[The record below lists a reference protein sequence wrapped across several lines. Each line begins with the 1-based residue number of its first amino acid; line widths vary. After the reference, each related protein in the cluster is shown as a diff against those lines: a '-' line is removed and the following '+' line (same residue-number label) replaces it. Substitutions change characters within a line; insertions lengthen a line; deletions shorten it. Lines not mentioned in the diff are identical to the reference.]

1 MHENNFLVWGGDIR
15 DRDAWSGESVFLL
28 TSTQM
33 QTPYTAAQK
42 LQATTYPFVAFM
54 ALQPRRGGAGSPQTP
69 TLTILS
75 RHQGPAIPAATA
87 PTSARALV
95 THLQEQLL
103 PRVTPY
109 LTRVRAQAVE
119 KESVL
124 AVAARERERERQI
137 RAEQDRAFEES
148 ARRDR
153 DRIEKKRAEKQA
165 AQEAARRQAEEEQRA
180 LEQARREEEE
190 RTRWAEKRMAWRRYG
205 RRALLPR
212 EPRPGEQGR
221 GKTVRVGVRMPD
233 GRRAVRF
240 FGEADSLTA
249 VYAFVDTMFIP
260 ETPEFAPASDPV
272 SPPEGEEPGE
282 MGLLHAM
289 EKVGKKNGEWFGFKL
304 AMAYPRKEIHWEA
317 GKKVGDVEGLSGGQ
331 LVVELL
337 DDPKGKQRARTS
349 QESRRSNEGEPSSDE
364 YETESD

>member
-1 MHENNFLVWGGDIR
+1 M
-15 DRDAWSGESVFLL
+15 
-28 TSTQM
+28 
-33 QTPYTAAQK
+33 
-42 LQATTYPFVAFM
+42 
-54 ALQPRRGGAGSPQTP
+54 
-69 TLTILS
+69 
-75 RHQGPAIPAATA
+75 
-87 PTSARALV
+87 
-95 THLQEQLL
+95 
-103 PRVTPY
+103 
-109 LTRVRAQAVE
+109 
-119 KESVL
+119 L
-124 AVAARERERERQI
+124 AVAAKERQRERAL

-153 DRIEKKRAEKQA
+153 ERIEKKRAAEKE
-165 AQEAARRQAEEEQRA
+165 AQEVARRQAEEEQRA
-180 LEQARREEEE
+180 QEQAKQAEEEKA
-190 RTRWAEKRMAWRRYG
+190 RWAEKRMAWRRYG

-240 FGEADSLTA
+240 FGELDSLTA

-260 ETPEFAPASDPV
+260 DTKDFAPALDPT

-337 DDPKGKQRARTS
+337 DNPRGKQRSRTS
-349 QESRRSNEGEPSSDE
+349 EDSRRSSGNESDE

>member
-1 MHENNFLVWGGDIR
+1 M
-15 DRDAWSGESVFLL
+15 
-28 TSTQM
+28 
-33 QTPYTAAQK
+33 
-42 LQATTYPFVAFM
+42 QATTYPFVAFI
-54 ALQPRRGGAGSPQTP
+54 ALQARRGSAGSGSSHAPV
-69 TLTILS
+69 LTILS
-75 RHQGPAIPAATA
+75 RHQGPSIPAATA
-87 PTSARALV
+87 PTSARTLV

-109 LTRVRAQAVE
+109 LTRVRTQAAE
-119 KESVL
+119 REAVL
-124 AVAARERERERQI
+124 AVAARERERERAL

-153 DRIEKKRAEKQA
+153 ERIEKKRMEQREAE
-165 AQEAARRQAEEEQRA
+165 EAARRRAEEEQRA
-180 LEQARREEEE
+180 QEQAKRQEEESQ
-190 RTRWAEKRMAWRRYG
+190 RWAEKRMAWRRYG

-240 FGEADSLTA
+240 FGESDSLTA
-249 VYAFVDTMFIP
+249 VYAFVDTLFIP
-260 ETPEFAPASDPV
+260 DTKEFAPASDPT

-317 GKKVGDVEGLSGGQ
+317 GKTVGDVEGLSGGQ

-337 DDPKGKQRARTS
+337 DDPKGKPRSRTS
-349 QESRRSNEGEPSSDE
+349 LDSSHSNGNESDE